1 MAVVQNSGT
10 LRVDNFGGGAASVNN
25 TTAVASN
32 FTAGNGAIVAIG
44 HYGNSPARQV
54 TALSVGGTAGT
65 LVVRRDNSDIGA
77 EIWVVENMTGGNRT
91 VSMDLDT
98 GTGQYIT
105 YSVIEVDNLDTSPA
119 DQVGTGGPTNSAA
132 PSATTAAAG
141 DQADELFVAVYY
153 DGTGVVQSTITPP
166 SGYTAMH
173 AELDGSSFVGSG
185 AAYKISSSANSAA
198 ETAAFSLTSAV
209 TWDTAIAGF
218 RLVTGGAA
226 TADQEGF
233 RFRND
238 DGSETSATWAAS
250 QDTDKTA
257 PLSANL
263 RLRLLIDGTNDLAS
277 AAYTLRYQ
285 KNGSGGYVAVPVGAT
300 VPEVY
305 GTATYGA
312 IGTGAN
318 GSTTVAPT
326 YPTGITAG
334 QYLVLVVTSGSTGD
348 ATPATPSGW
357 TFLAT
362 GASTDGTYGVDAGPR
377 RVTAFGKEATG
388 SESGTVTVSITGGG
402 TCRGTITRFT
412 KAGSGSWVIEAQGA
426 NDSTSGTGVSMTFAS
441 MNFNT
446 GDAVLVATGQR
457 VDSATQASQSLT
469 ASGVTFGTRTNRAAT
484 AVTTGNDHRH
494 TVDTFAAISSTSDV
508 DAAPT
513 WAYTASA
520 DASAGGVIVRLR
532 EYTAAIVNEVY
543 VATSANVTAGGEAT
557 TAQLSA
563 PSGKS
568 TSDFVT
574 GRMWDN
580 ENGTDSIDITAD
592 DYTELEWCLQAQ
604 SPAVN
609 TDYFDFRV
617 YAGGSALASYTV
629 TPRWTLGTG
638 GAYSLA
644 LAQGTY
650 TLTGQAVATRAARKM
665 AAAQGSYS
673 LTGQAVT
680 LTYGAAAK
688 VIGIGQGTYSLTGQ
702 AVALRVART
711 LAAAQGSYALT
722 GQAVGTKYGRK
733 MAAAQGAYAL
743 TGQTVGLKGGRKIAI
758 GQGTYA
764 FTGSN
769 ALADYAITIGSGTYA
784 LTGQNVTLTYGAT
797 AASIAIGQGT
807 YTLSGQAVAVRA
819 ARRLALAQGT
829 YSLTGQAAGLKY
841 GRKLAAGQGSY
852 SLTGQ
857 TVAFRGARRLALAQG
872 AYALT
877 GQAVA
882 MRTARKL
889 AAGSGTYSATGYDV
903 SLTYSGAGDKT
914 IAIGAGSYALTGQV
928 VGLRAARKLAAAF
941 GSYAVTGQAIGLRG
955 GRKVATAQ
963 GSYSLTGQAVGFA
976 RTRVLAAAAGAYS
989 LSGQVVGV
997 RSARRVSIS
1006 AGGYTLTGQALG
1018 LSVVHRLALAW
1029 GTYSLAGQSAG
1040 LRATRRLAAASG
1052 SYSLA
1057 GQATAFFYSG
1067 TATPISTFRTYIV
1080 RREDRV
1086 LVVAAENRTY
1096 GVRAELRTWGIT

>member
-44 HYGNSPARQV
+44 HYGNNAARQV

-65 LVVRRDNSDIGA
+65 LVVRRDNSQVAA
-77 EIWVVENMTGGNRT
+77 EIWVVENMAGGNRT
-91 VSMDLDT
+91 VSMDVDA

-153 DGTGVVQSTITPP
+153 DGTGVLQSTITPP

-305 GTATYGA
+305 GTVTFGA

-318 GSTTVAPT
+318 GSTTVAPS

-334 QYLVLVVTSGSTGD
+334 QYLVCVVTSG
-348 ATPATPSGW
+348 ATNSETPTTPSGW
-357 TFLAT
+357 TLLAT
-362 GASTDGTYGVDAGPR
+362 GASTDGTYGVDTGPR
-377 RVTAFGKEATG
+377 RVTAFGKIADGT
-388 SESGTVTVSITGGG
+388 ESGTLTVSITNGG
-402 TCRGTITRFT
+402 TCRGTISRFT
-412 KAGSGSWVIEAQGA
+412 KAGSGSWDVEAHGG
-426 NDSTSGTGVSMTFAS
+426 NDSTSGTGVSITFAS
-441 MNFNT
+441 TNWNT

-457 VDSATQASQSLT
+457 VDGATQASQSLT

-520 DASAGGVIVRLR
+520 AASAGGVIVRLR
-532 EYTAAIVNEVY
+532 EYTAAIINEVY
-543 VATSANVTAGGEAT
+543 VATSANITAGGEAT
-557 TAQLSA
+557 TAQLTA

-574 GRMWDN
+574 GRLWDD

-592 DYTELEWCLQAQ
+592 DYTELEWCLHAQ
-604 SPAVN
+604 SPATN
-609 TDYFDFRV
+609 GDYFDFRV
-617 YAGGSALASYTV
+617 YAGAAALDTYTV

-644 LAQGTY
+644 MGQGSY
-650 TLTGQAVATRAARKM
+650 ALTGQAVVPRAARKL
-665 AAAQGSYS
+665 AAAQGSYALS
-673 LTGQAVT
+673 GQAVA
-680 LTYGAAAK
+680 LTYGAGAK
-688 VIGIGQGTYSLTGQ
+688 VIAIGQGSYSLTGQ
-702 AVALRVART
+702 AVALRVARKI
-711 LAAAQGSYALT
+711 AAAQGSYSLTGQSVGTKYGRKMAVGQGSYALT
-722 GQAVGTKYGRK
+722 GQA
-733 MAAAQGAYAL
+733 
-743 TGQTVGLKGGRKIAI
+743 VGLKGGRKIAI
-758 GQGTYA
+758 GQGTYT
-764 FTGSN
+764 FTGSD
-769 ALADYAITIGSGTYA
+769 ALADFAISIGSGSY
-784 LTGQNVTLTYGAT
+784 
-797 AASIAIGQGT
+797 S
-807 YTLSGQAVAVRA
+807 LSGQAVT
-819 ARRLALAQGT
+819 LT
-829 YSLTGQAAGLKY
+829 YSSAAKII
-841 GRKLAAGQGSY
+841 AMGQGSY

-857 TVAFRGARRLALAQG
+857 TVAIRAGRKVAIAQGSYGLTGQVLSIRAARRLSIGQG

-877 GQAVA
+877 GQSVNPRAARKLAIGQGSYASTGYAVSLA
-882 MRTARKL
+882 YSGSGAKSITIGFGAYALTGQAAALRTARKIAAAFGSYALTGRSVGLSGSRRL
-889 AAGSGTYSATGYDV
+889 ALSQGIYTLTGRSVTLTFTASSKILTAAHGVYTLTGYDV
-903 SLTYSGAGDKT
+903 SLTASLAGVFENEPRWRRIT
-914 IAIGAGSYALTGQV
+914 PGP
-928 VGLRAARKLAAAF
+928 
-941 GSYAVTGQAIGLRG
+941 
-955 GRKVATAQ
+955 GRRV
-963 GSYSLTGQAVGFA
+963 GQAV
-976 RTRVLAAAAGAYS
+976 
-989 LSGQVVGV
+989 
-997 RSARRVSIS
+997 SAPEDRRVGRAS
-1006 AGGYTLTGQALG
+1006 AT
-1018 LSVVHRLALAW
+1018 SEN
-1029 GTYSLAGQSAG
+1029 
-1040 LRATRRLAAASG
+1040 RRLGRSN
-1052 SYSLA
+1052 S
-1057 GQATAFFYSG
+1057 
-1067 TATPISTFRTYIV
+1067 
-1080 RREDRV
+1080 
-1086 LVVAAENRTY
+1086 
-1096 GVRAELRTWGIT
+1096 